1 MAHFGHANALRQAKK
16 LGDYLIVGIH
26 SDGMEACL
34 LVWLVGGRGGGGE
47 EKKEGNLQNALLYEP
62 SSLYGIRPAILL
74 HEIAVPSPSH
84 SSTDLHTG

>member
-34 LVWLVGGRGGGGE
+34 LVWLVGWWEGGGWGGE
-47 EKKEGNLQNALLYEP
+47 EEKEGNLQNALLYEP

-74 HEIAVPSPSH
+74 HEIAVPIF
-84 SSTDLHTG
+84 

>member
-47 EKKEGNLQNALLYEP
+47 KRRRKAICKMHYFMNLAHFM
-62 SSLYGIRPAILL
+62 G
-74 HEIAVPSPSH
+74 
-84 SSTDLHTG
+84 

>member
-34 LVWLVGGRGGGGE
+34 LVREWRC
-47 EKKEGNLQNALLYEP
+47 EGMEVK
-62 SSLYGIRPAILL
+62 GWR
-74 HEIAVPSPSH
+74 
-84 SSTDLHTG
+84 

>member
-34 LVWLVGGRGGGGE
+34 LVWLEGGGGGE
-47 EKKEGNLQNALLYEP
+47 GREEEKEGNLRNALLYES
-62 SSLYGIRPAILL
+62 SSLYGIRTAILL
-74 HEIAVPSPSH
+74 HEITVLIS
-84 SSTDLHTG
+84 

>member
-34 LVWLVGGRGGGGE
+34 LVWLVGWWEGGGGGGGGGRE
-47 EKKEGNLQNALLYEP
+47 EGRQFAKCITL
-62 SSLYGIRPAILL
+62 
-74 HEIAVPSPSH
+74 
-84 SSTDLHTG
+84 